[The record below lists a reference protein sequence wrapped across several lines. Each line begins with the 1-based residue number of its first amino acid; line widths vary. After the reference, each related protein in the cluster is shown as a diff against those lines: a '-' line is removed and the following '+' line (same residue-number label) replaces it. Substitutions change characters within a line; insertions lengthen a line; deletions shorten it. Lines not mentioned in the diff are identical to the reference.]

1 MGHEPAEAFFNESK
15 GSAVRRAEIITF
27 DRQKTLQRVKG
38 YDLARGIAIIG
49 MMLVNFHAL
58 FLTDR
63 RYPWWV
69 ESAANLLYGRAASLF
84 VMLAG
89 IGIVL
94 MSRRALQSNNPAEI
108 RVVRL
113 GLLKRSLVLLVMGFL
128 FKKWWHADIL
138 HFYGLFLST
147 GAYLLSWPARRLGLS
162 ALGLLAVTSILYSFT
177 EGYPCLVDW
186 LQSPNMFTEIV
197 DEMILN
203 GQYPY
208 LPWMAFLLTGM
219 CLGKL
224 EIHSRTN
231 LFGRMVA
238 WGLAISII
246 TELTAYYLPDYLF
259 RKWDFDD
266 SGPLY
271 MLLLSESYPISPLF
285 VLSATTSAV
294 TAIAFAGWLA
304 GQQRFQGI
312 IEPLK
317 CAGQLSLTIYISHI
331 FIGKALLNI
340 LSVAVEREL
349 YLSIVLAG
357 TFVFCL
363 AVILLSRHWCRH
375 FKRGPLEWLLRYL
388 SGSMQK
394 APSLS

>member
-1 MGHEPAEAFFNESK
+1 
-15 GSAVRRAEIITF
+15 
-27 DRQKTLQRVKG
+27 
-38 YDLARGIAIIG
+38 
-49 MMLVNFHAL
+49 
-58 FLTDR
+58 
-63 RYPWWV
+63 
-69 ESAANLLYGRAASLF
+69 
-84 VMLAG
+84 
-89 IGIVL
+89 
-94 MSRRALQSNNPAEI
+94 
-108 RVVRL
+108 
-113 GLLKRSLVLLVMGFL
+113 
-128 FKKWWHADIL
+128 
-138 HFYGLFLST
+138 LFLST
-147 GAYLLSWPARRLGLS
+147 GACLLSWPARRLGLS

-246 TELTAYYLPDYLF
+246 IELTAYYLPDYLF
-259 RKWDFDD
+259 RKWGFGD

-271 MLLLSESYPISPLF
+271 ILLLSESYPISPLF
-285 VLSATTSAV
+285 VLSATASAV
-294 TAIAFAGWLA
+294 TAIAFAGWFA

-312 IEPLK
+312 IESLK
-317 CAGQLSLTIYISHI
+317 CAGQLSLTVYISHI
-331 FIGKALLNI
+331 FIGKALVNI

-349 YLSIVLAG
+349 YPAVVIVC
-357 TFVFCL
+357 TFAFCL